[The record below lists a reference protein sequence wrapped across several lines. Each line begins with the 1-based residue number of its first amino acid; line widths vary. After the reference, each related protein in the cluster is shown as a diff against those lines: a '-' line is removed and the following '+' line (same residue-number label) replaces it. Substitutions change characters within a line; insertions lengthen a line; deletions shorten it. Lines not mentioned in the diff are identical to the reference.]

1 MKIISFINQ
10 KGGVGKTTLAINFAY
25 TLHTLARVLLVD
37 ADQQK
42 SLYRIE
48 SAKNNIDVLTIDD
61 FQKQF
66 KELESRYDIV
76 IIDTPP
82 YFSDKLPYIIQKS
95 GFVVVPVKPGLID
108 LVACNTT
115 IQLLEKYDKKF
126 SLVLNMINKTSTIN
140 DDSLTSFKNLNP
152 NVDFFQTRLSQRQ
165 SYIRSIN
172 TENELAIHDLKDTIA
187 KDEVKNFSNET
198 LLKYAN

>member
-25 TLHTLARVLLVD
+25 TLHKLARVLLVD

-48 SAKNNIDVLTIDD
+48 TSKQNIDVITIDV
-61 FQKQF
+61 F
-66 KELESRYDIV
+66 KSEFKKLETQYDIV
-76 IIDTPP
+76 VVDTPP
-82 YFSDKLPYIIQKS
+82 YFSDNLPFIIQHS

-115 IQLLEKYDKKF
+115 IQLLQKYKKKF
-126 SLVLNMINKTSTIN
+126 ALVLNMINKTSTLN
-140 DDSLTSFKNLNP
+140 DDSLASFKNLNP
-152 NVDFFQTRLSQRQ
+152 HVEFFQTRLSQRQ

-172 TENELAIHDLKDTIA
+172 TENEFAIYDLKDAIA